1 VDRTVGGYEGL
12 MAAQER
18 LPDNETRDRFA
29 EQYSMLSRLW
39 EALSPDPV
47 LEPHSTDYR
56 WLTQV
61 YESVKPP
68 SGNGKLLWHA
78 LGAKTI
84 ELVHQNVHLE
94 AVRDDLET
102 LVLDAEVLE
111 ELLGTDDPEGRSK
124 EIEIKLIARLG
135 RHGNSPEFV
144 ALGERLEKL
153 KERHEQGQ
161 MHSLQFLKELLTL
174 AREVVEA
181 EQQVDPV
188 DEQARAKAALTE
200 LFAETRNGDTPV
212 IVERIVADID
222 NLVRIVRFPG
232 WQGTKAGEREVQK
245 ALRKVVYVD
254 YKIKDGD
261 LFDRAFGYVRQY
273 Y

>member
-1 VDRTVGGYEGL
+1 L
-12 MAAQER
+12 
-18 LPDNETRDRFA
+18 
-29 EQYSMLSRLW
+29 
-39 EALSPDPV
+39 
-47 LEPHSTDYR
+47 
-56 WLTQV
+56 
-61 YESVKPP
+61 
-68 SGNGKLLWHA
+68 
-78 LGAKTI
+78 
-84 ELVHQNVHLE
+84 
-94 AVRDDLET
+94 
-102 LVLDAEVLE
+102 
-111 ELLGTDDPEGRSK
+111 
-124 EIEIKLIARLG
+124 
-135 RHGNSPEFV
+135 

-161 MHSLQFLKELLTL
+161 LHSLQFLKELLTL

-181 EQQVDPV
+181 EQKVDPV

-222 NLVRIVRFPG
+222 NLVRVVRFPG
-232 WQGTKAGEREVQK
+232 WQGTKQGEREVQK